1 MNKNYFVSAV
11 FAAFLAASCHQGPS
25 RNPNE
30 RYMTTA
36 NMENVVDFPKK
47 IKLPSPQKVDIGGVG
62 ITGFRVLDSV
72 IVVSA
77 KGQSGVLRFYRK
89 NDMVALGSFLNIGKS
104 KEEVAYSPTLSNF
117 SSFYSEND
125 SLYADIFDS
134 GKERLLTINVDK
146 CIKEKK
152 TVLKSEYKEL
162 SNSTFTIVRLP
173 DGKYFIK
180 QLEDHETRQIRSIR
194 DLKTG
199 DVTITPIMKRLNE
212 ASVKAGENFNIISAI
227 TKVGKDGR
235 IFEMPVGLN
244 YLNIYTPDGTF
255 EKTVCIGENAD
266 DIDEVMNTSRWKR
279 KYTFSDIRVFDKF
292 FGVVKIDEEEAAYQT
307 KRTKMPSILLFNLDG
322 KPLAQIDMKR
332 QITSFDVDVQKGI
345 LYTFDSQTEEFLKYD
360 ISKWLK
366 NL

>member
-1 MNKNYFVSAV
+1 MNKKYFVSAV

-25 RNPNE
+25 RNPNGI
-30 RYMTTA
+30 YMATA
-36 NMENVVDFPKK
+36 NMENVVDFSQK
-47 IKLPSPQKVDIGGVG
+47 IKLPSPQNVDIGGVG
-62 ITGFRVLDSV
+62 FTGFKVLDSA

-117 SSFYSEND
+117 SSFYREND
-125 SLYADIFDS
+125 SLYADVFDFV
-134 GKERLLTINVDK
+134 KRRLLTFNVDECLK
-146 CIKEKK
+146 DKR
-152 TVLKSEYKEL
+152 TVLKSEYKEIA
-162 SNSTFTIVRLP
+162 SPTFTIVRLP

-212 ASVKAGENFNIISAI
+212 ASVKKSEDINVLSTI
-227 TKVGKDGR
+227 TRVGKDGR

-266 DIDEVMNTSRWKR
+266 DIDDVLNTSRWKR